1 MIYVAIE
8 GCFAEQSLNLVRCNL
23 FVYVVVECLLVSN
36 LAQCLV
42 HLLLQLAHTA
52 FACILLDDS
61 LDSSLCECRLL
72 FILVET
78 AVLYLARNE
87 MAFRYLNLLLRY
99 VSAHFNKFH
108 TVEQRTRYSV
118 EVVGGCNEEHL
129 REVVV
134 NIKIVVVEGVVLF
147 WVEHLKQG

>member
-1 MIYVAIE
+1 
-8 GCFAEQSLNLVRCNL
+8 
-23 FVYVVVECLLVSN
+23 
-36 LAQCLV
+36 
-42 HLLLQLAHTA
+42 
-52 FACILLDDS
+52 
-61 LDSSLCECRLL
+61 
-72 FILVET
+72 
-78 AVLYLARNE
+78 

-147 WVEHLKQG
+147 RVEHLKQGR